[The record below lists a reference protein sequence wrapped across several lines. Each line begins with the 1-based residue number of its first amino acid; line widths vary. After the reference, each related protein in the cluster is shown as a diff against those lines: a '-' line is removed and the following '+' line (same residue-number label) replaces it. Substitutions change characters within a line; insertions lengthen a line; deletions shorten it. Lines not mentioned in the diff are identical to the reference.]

1 MEFDQLDFMWKT
13 NGSNTGN
20 CPALYKVDGGYVVQG
35 KTLGDGTVAKLRDLG
50 GDEGAVF
57 VPDDVLDGLRIP

>member
-13 NGSNTGN
+13 DGSNTGN

-35 KTLGDGTVAKLRDLG
+35 KTLGRGTAARLRDLG
-50 GDEGAVF
+50 ADEGAVF
-57 VPDDVLDGLRIP
+57 VPGDVLDRLRNP